1 MPAAF
6 INLIILIIA
15 APILTV
21 LAWHLWLSYN
31 QLTFLGGMKWVM
43 LEIKPPKDVF
53 KSPLAMELVLNSLYQ
68 TGGTSTWFDRY
79 WKGQVRNYFALEIVS
94 TEGAVR
100 FYIRTQVKFQK
111 VIESQIYAQ
120 YPQAEV
126 REVEDYAVKMPA
138 FNKDSK
144 NNPIACWGYLPTL
157 AKVEIY
163 PIKTYVDYGLD
174 KAVGSLAE
182 EERIDPITPTLEFMG
197 SIGAHEHIW
206 LQFIVRA
213 ATKRFT
219 VKKGDKE
226 EAGKEW
232 FEKSKEIIQKFNED
246 LQEKV
251 IGEDGKEKIIG
262 SRRATRGELGVI
274 EAIER
279 NANKL
284 GFDVGMRTMYITDE
298 GKFDANR
305 IQGMLGMFR
314 QYTANDY
321 NSFKPSSVTGGHD
334 FPWQDL
340 IGKKTLKQKDEM
352 LADYKARGFFY
363 GGFDFTDIKTYFT
376 HPNEA
381 VGKQFILS
389 AEELA
394 TLYHLPG
401 RVAETPSFERIE
413 SKKGEAPINLPI

>member
-1 MPAAF
+1 MPSAF
-6 INLIILIIA
+6 INLVILIVV
-15 APILTV
+15 APILAV
-21 LAWHLWLSYN
+21 LAWHLWISYI
-31 QLTFLGGMKWVM
+31 QTIWLRSLKWVV
-43 LEIKPPKDVF
+43 LEIKPPKDIF

-68 TGGTSTWFDRY
+68 TGGTGTWFDKY

-94 TEGAVR
+94 TEGAIR

-138 FNKDSK
+138 FDHKSK
-144 NNPIACWGYLPTL
+144 NNPIACWGYLPAL
-157 AKVEIY
+157 AKDEIY

-174 KAVGSLAE
+174 KAIGSLAE

-219 VKKGDKE
+219 VTKGGKE
-226 EAGKEW
+226 EKGKEW
-232 FEKSKEIIQKFNED
+232 FEKSKEVIQKFNEG
-246 LQEKV
+246 LVEKDD
-251 IGEDGKEKIIG
+251 EGKKIG
-262 SRRATRGELGVI
+262 SRRATKGEMAVI
-274 EAIER
+274 ESIER

-284 GFDVGMRTMYITDE
+284 GFDIGMRTMYIADE
-298 GKFDANR
+298 GSFDANR

-321 NSFKPSSVTGGHD
+321 NGFKPTGVTGGHD

-340 IGKKTLKQKDEM
+340 TGKKTLKQKDDM

-389 AEELA
+389 SEELA

-413 SKKGEAPINLPI
+413 SKKGEAPGNLPI